1 MSKATSVIETSSIV
15 TSLGLDSTENNDSRK
30 NNHNPRA
37 GATAVTE
44 TGSSSAGDDMPS
56 HLEVRETL
64 QSLKMQIGDL
74 SKARK
79 DMKKIIEKQE
89 AQREILGMP
98 LLADD
103 YGQLVGE

>member
-1 MSKATSVIETSSIV
+1 MDASKATSAIETSSIV

-30 NNHNPRA
+30 NGNGNQPR

-64 QSLKMQIGDL
+64 
-74 SKARK
+74 
-79 DMKKIIEKQE
+79 
-89 AQREILGMP
+89 
-98 LLADD
+98 
-103 YGQLVGE
+103 